1 MKNLNKK
8 KDEITKGKFDEQ
20 LLELNNKELEDFSYE
35 FNLIIQSIPEN
46 LNNYKNLL

>member
-8 KDEITKGKFDEQ
+8 KDEITKGKYDESLQ
-20 LLELNNKELEDFSYE
+20 EFNNKELEDISYE
-35 FNLIIQSIPEN
+35 FNLIIHSIPEN